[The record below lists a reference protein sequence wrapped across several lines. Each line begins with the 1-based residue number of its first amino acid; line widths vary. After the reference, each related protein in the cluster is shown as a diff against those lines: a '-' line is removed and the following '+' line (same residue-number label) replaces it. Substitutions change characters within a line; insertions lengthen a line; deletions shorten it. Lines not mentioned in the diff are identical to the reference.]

1 MIAFAHAQQPSV
13 IDRRRRRDANR
24 VQEVRSRMSAE
35 YCTIYGNFIRQAVD
49 GVEVRFVVRAVE
61 RGQDVWHR
69 WTMVPIRQDEEAVY
83 VAVTLEE
90 SFSDFDPDDAQ
101 VASLSAA

>member
-1 MIAFAHAQQPSV
+1 MIAFAHAQQPSL
-13 IDRRRRRDANR
+13 IDRHRRDADR
-24 VQEVRSRMSAE
+24 VREVRGRMSAE
-35 YCTIYGNFIRQAVD
+35 YCAIYGRFIRQAVD
-49 GVEVRFVVRAVE
+49 GVEVRFVIRAVE
-61 RGQDVWHR
+61 QGRDVWHR

-90 SFSDFDPDDAQ
+90 SFSDFDPDHAQ

>member
-13 IDRRRRRDANR
+13 LDRRRRNANR

-35 YCTIYGNFIRQAVD
+35 YCAIYGQFIRQAVD
-49 GVEVRFVVRAVE
+49 GDEVRFIVHTKE
-61 RGQDVWHR
+61 RGRDVWHR

-90 SFSDFDPDDAQ
+90 SFSPPEPDATQ
-101 VASLSAA
+101 VASLSVA